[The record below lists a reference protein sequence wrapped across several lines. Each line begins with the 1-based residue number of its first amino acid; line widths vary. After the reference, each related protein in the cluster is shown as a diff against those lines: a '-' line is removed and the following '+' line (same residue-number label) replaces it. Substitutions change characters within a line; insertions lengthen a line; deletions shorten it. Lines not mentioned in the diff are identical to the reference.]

1 MPSRKPYGCVFC
13 PTYLLAFLVVFF
25 FLAGARFFAFARGFL
40 SPFASAFA
48 AAGFSVG
55 DGLTRASAPA
65 TRISTWLVRFRI
77 GVPRALAPPVNP
89 LSLFPSLAPGHAARR
104 PAGPNPPLLAWAPR
118 LRFATPAF
126 SA

>member
-25 FLAGARFFAFARGFL
+25 FLAGARFFAFARGFF

-77 GVPRALAPPVNP
+77 GVPRPLAAPVQP
-89 LSLFPSLAPGHAARR
+89 LHVSPSLTTAKVTPR
-104 PAGPNPPLLAWAPR
+104 PSASNAPLLR
-118 LRFATPAF
+118 C
-126 SA
+126 

>member
-25 FLAGARFFAFARGFL
+25 FLAGARFFAFARGFF

-77 GVPRALAPPVNP
+77 GVPRPLAPALNP
-89 LSLFPSLAPGHAARR
+89 FHVCPFLATAYVARKLAASDAAVSRR
-104 PAGPNPPLLAWAPR
+104 R
-118 LRFATPAF
+118 
-126 SA
+126 

>member
-25 FLAGARFFAFARGFL
+25 FLAGARFFAFARGFF

-65 TRISTWLVRFRI
+65 TRISTWLGRFRI
-77 GVPRALAPPVNP
+77 GVPRPLAPPLHP
-89 LSLFPSLAPGHAARR
+89 LRVSPFVPTSQVTRTLAASNA
-104 PAGPNPPLLAWAPR
+104 
-118 LRFATPAF
+118 
-126 SA
+126 